1 MTSFPSSNYNLN
13 QRRRS
18 CECCLH
24 DSAVAYTSVIRGNPI
39 SVHEVNIQSRKKL
52 KGVEF
57 VLLCIFLIPAC
68 WDDEQQQ
75 KQPEN

>member
-24 DSAVAYTSVIRGNPI
+24 DSAVAYTSIIRGNPI
-39 SVHEVNIQSRKKL
+39 SVRAVNIQSRKKL

-57 VLLCIFLIPAC
+57 VLLHFSHSCLLG
-68 WDDEQQQ
+68 
-75 KQPEN
+75 